1 MVQVKVFGSL
11 VKGLRIGLD
20 LLMLL
25 QNEGHIISSLSKV
38 FKLPMLS
45 GSNGLDQFLA
55 QFEAA
60 VDSDFPKYQVMFLY
74 ACTFFYRRCKLKF
87 LLSIIYLFILFQF
100 LMVKDSCD
108 KFENVAAAS
117 NGLFLFEFL
126 KICMI

>member
-11 VKGLRIGLD
+11 VKGLRIGLE

-25 QNEGHIISSLSKV
+25 QNEEHIISSLSKV

-74 ACTFFYRRCKLKF
+74 ACAFFYRRCKLK
-87 LLSIIYLFILFQF
+87 IPLFFQF
-100 LMVKDSCD
+100 LIVEDSCD
-108 KFENVAAAS
+108 EVENVTAAS
-117 NGLFLFEFL
+117 NGLILFGFL
-126 KICMI
+126 KIYMI

>member
-60 VDSDFPKYQVMFLY
+60 VDSDFPKYQVLFLY
-74 ACTFFYRRCKLKF
+74 ACTFFYRHCKLKF
-87 LLSIIYLFILFQF
+87 LLFFFQF
-100 LMVKDSCD
+100 LIVEDSCD
-108 KFENVAAAS
+108 EVENFAAAS
-117 NGLFLFEFL
+117 NGLFLFGFL
-126 KICMI
+126 KIYMI

>member
-74 ACTFFYRRCKLKF
+74 ACTFFYRRCKQKF
-87 LLSIIYLFILFQF
+87 LLLFIFYLFILFQF
-100 LMVKDSCD
+100 LIVKDSCD

-126 KICMI
+126 KI